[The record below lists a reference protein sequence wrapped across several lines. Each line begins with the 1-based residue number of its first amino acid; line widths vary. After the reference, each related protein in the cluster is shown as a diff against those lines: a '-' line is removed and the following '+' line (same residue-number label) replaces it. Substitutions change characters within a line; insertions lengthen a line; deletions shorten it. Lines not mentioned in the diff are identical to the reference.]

1 MKEYTIT
8 ARYDEGDS
16 FSDTIFRVF
25 ANSATEAKSI
35 GKEMHP
41 FADYILAALV

>member
-1 MKEYTIT
+1 MKEYVIT

-16 FSDTIFRVF
+16 FSDTTFRVF
-25 ANSATEAKSI
+25 ANSQAEAKSI

-41 FADYILAALV
+41 YADYILSSLG